1 VLDLPKTSPR
11 SRTGAL
17 IVFWALKAG
26 PRFLVWPYWLCSS
39 MTAARLGSRMRS
51 FMRRRFHCRQRRLLP
66 HQRVQRI
73 PAGERQVP
81 SSHARTLIDAS
92 PLDPAA
98 DVAGALCDFADR
110 RSLRVISWP
119 EVPQYFQEF
128 ALILRRTFPRHAPHH
143 IPDHILPIPVPGPGH
158 RSKSSRN
165 KARAMTREA
174 RARSLARLGNRNGR
188 QHRFLGHAQGAVVI
202 SSRSARP
209 HTKASR
215 AGGPRLG

>member
-1 VLDLPKTSPR
+1 MSMWRAERFSAFRPTIVSCQAPDAGKITREISTLRAGWTCRKTSPR
-11 SRTGAL
+11 SRTGAI

-26 PRFLVWPYWLCSS
+26 PRFLVCPYWLCSS

-51 FMRRRFHCRQRRLLP
+51 FMRKRFHCRQRRLLP

-98 DVAGALCDFADR
+98 DVAGAFCDFADR
-110 RSLRVISWP
+110 RSLCVISWP

-128 ALILRRTFPRHAPHH
+128 ALILRRTFPQHAPHR
-143 IPDHILPIPVPGPGH
+143 IPDHIPQSPFPDRDIGRNRRG
-158 RSKSSRN
+158 N
-165 KARAMTREA
+165 KA
-174 RARSLARLGNRNGR
+174 
-188 QHRFLGHAQGAVVI
+188 HAN
-202 SSRSARP
+202 
-209 HTKASR
+209 KAH
-215 AGGPRLG
+215 AD